1 MKTKLAALLLASV
14 ALSGCDAMLSTVATV
29 ECNGEQ
35 SACLNDWFAGKWEE
49 ELAFSPL
56 RQTELGIKTDYDKID
71 DYSAEGQLEQ
81 IEWWENALAEMEANF
96 DYDELNEEDKISY
109 DMFKY
114 RAERASLSR
123 DFLDHEYFL
132 EQMDAPHAEL
142 PSRILSAHT
151 VENENDMVAFIARL
165 SGIGTAMDQLLA
177 RHQTNAENGVR
188 PPRFAYDFVI
198 EESKKLIMGAPFTEG
213 QPSALWQGTQKRLA
227 SLVESGAITQERSDE
242 LLEQARTALVEQ
254 TAPAYQRIIDWMSE
268 DRPNSDA
275 EAQGVSALPD
285 GEAFYRF
292 MLSEMTTT
300 DMTSDQ
306 IHDLGLAEVA
316 RIRGEMEA
324 IKDRV
329 GFEGTLEELF
339 EFVRS
344 DPQFFFPD
352 SDAGA
357 QMYIDRA
364 TLYIEQLT
372 KRLPEF
378 FGRLPK
384 APLEVRRVESFR
396 EQDGAAQHYRQGT
409 PDGSRPGI
417 YYAHLSD
424 MTTMPIPEIETI
436 AYHEGNPGHHM
447 QISIAQELEN
457 TPKFRANGDYIPAFA
472 EGWGLYSEWLAKEM
486 GGFEDPYQDFG
497 RLQNEIWRAIR
508 LVLDTGIHAKGWTE
522 QQAIDYAQA
531 NSANPLEATRS
542 EVRRYFVLPGQAT
555 SYKIGMIRIQELRA
569 KAEQELGDDFDIRG
583 FHDTVLGGGDMPLVI
598 LEKRVDNWIASVKN
612 G

>member
-1 MKTKLAALLLASV
+1 
-14 ALSGCDAMLSTVATV
+14 MLSTVATV

-35 SACLNDWFAGKWEE
+35 SACLDAWFAEKWEE

-56 RQTELGIKTDYDKID
+56 RQTALGLKTNYDKID

-81 IEWWENALAEMEANF
+81 IEWWEKARIEMEANF
-96 DYDELNEEDKISY
+96 DYDELNEEAKISY
-109 DMFKY
+109 DIFKY
-114 RAERASLSR
+114 RAERAALSR
-123 DFLDHEYFL
+123 DFMDHQYIL
-132 EQMDAPHAEL
+132 EQMDGAHTGL
-142 PSRILSAHT
+142 PSIILSQHT
-151 VENENDMVAFIARL
+151 VENEAEMEAFISRL
-165 SGIGTAMDQLLA
+165 AGIGTAMDQTLA
-177 RHQTNAENGVR
+177 RAQANAEKGVR

-198 EESKKLIMGAPFTEG
+198 EESKNLITGAPFTDG
-213 QPSALWQGTQKRLA
+213 QPSAFWQGTQDRLT

-242 LLEQARTALVEQ
+242 LLEQARTTLVEQ

-268 DRPNSDA
+268 DRPNADA
-275 EAQGVSALPD
+275 EAQGVVALPN
-285 GEAFYRF
+285 GEDYYKFQLA
-292 MLSEMTTT
+292 EMTTT
-300 DMTSDQ
+300 DMTADE
-306 IHDLGLAEVA
+306 IHELGLTEVA

-324 IKDRV
+324 IKDQV
-329 GFEGTLEELF
+329 GYEGTLEEF
-339 EFVRS
+339 FDFVRS

-352 SDAGA
+352 NDAGA
-357 QMYIDRA
+357 QMYVDRA
-364 TLYIEQLT
+364 SLYIEQLT
-372 KRLPEF
+372 KRLPEY

-384 APLEVRRVESFR
+384 ASLEVRRVEPFR

-447 QISIAQELEN
+447 QVSIAQELED
-457 TPKFRANGDYIPAFA
+457 TPKFRANGEYISAFS

-569 KAEQELGDDFDIRG
+569 KAEQELGEDFDIRG
-583 FHDTVLGGGDMPLVI
+583 YHDTVLGGGDMPLSI
-598 LEKRVDNWIASVKN
+598 LEKRVDNWIASIKN
-612 G
+612 S

>member
-1 MKTKLAALLLASV
+1 
-14 ALSGCDAMLSTVATV
+14 MLSTVATV

-35 SACLNDWFAGKWEE
+35 SACLDAWFAEKWEE

-56 RQTELGIKTDYDKID
+56 RQTALGLKTNYHKID

-81 IEWWENALAEMEANF
+81 IEWWEKARIEMEANF
-96 DYDELNEEDKISY
+96 DYDELNEEAKISY

-114 RAERASLSR
+114 RSERAALSR
-123 DFLDHEYFL
+123 DFMDHQYIL
-132 EQMDAPHAEL
+132 EQMDGAHTGL
-142 PSRILSAHT
+142 PSIVLSQHT
-151 VENENDMVAFIARL
+151 VENEAEMEAFISRL
-165 SGIGTAMDQLLA
+165 AGIGTAMDQTLA
-177 RHQTNAENGVR
+177 RAQTNAEKGVR

-198 EESKKLIMGAPFTEG
+198 EESKNLITGAPFTEG
-213 QPSALWQGTQKRLA
+213 QPSAFWQGTQDRLT
-227 SLVESGAITQERSDE
+227 SLVESGVITQERSDE
-242 LLEQARTALVEQ
+242 LREQARTALVEQ

-268 DRPNSDA
+268 DRPNTDA
-275 EAQGVSALPD
+275 EAQGVAALPN
-285 GEAFYRF
+285 GEDYYKFQLA
-292 MLSEMTTT
+292 EMTTT
-300 DMTSDQ
+300 DITADE
-306 IHDLGLAEVA
+306 IHELGLTEVA

-324 IKDRV
+324 IKEQV
-329 GFEGTLEELF
+329 GYEGTLEEF
-339 EFVRS
+339 FDFIRS
-344 DPQFFFPD
+344 DPQFFFPNN
-352 SDAGA
+352 DAGA
-357 QMYIDRA
+357 QKYVDRA
-364 TLYIEQLT
+364 SLYIEQLT
-372 KRLPEF
+372 KRLPEY

-384 APLEVRRVESFR
+384 ASLEVRRVEPFR

-447 QISIAQELEN
+447 QVSIAQELED
-457 TPKFRANGDYIPAFA
+457 TPRFRANGEYISAFS

-569 KAEQELGDDFDIRG
+569 KAEQELGEDFDIRG
-583 FHDTVLGGGDMPLVI
+583 YHDTVLGGGDMPLSI
-598 LEKRVDNWIASVKN
+598 LEKRVDNWIASIKN

>member
-1 MKTKLAALLLASV
+1 
-14 ALSGCDAMLSTVATV
+14 MLSTVATV

-35 SACLNDWFAGKWEE
+35 SACLDAWFAEKWEE

-56 RQTELGIKTDYDKID
+56 RQTALGLKTNYDKID

-81 IEWWENALAEMEANF
+81 IEWWEKARIEMEANF
-96 DYDELNEEDKISY
+96 DYDELNEEAKISY

-114 RAERASLSR
+114 RAERAALSR
-123 DFLDHEYFL
+123 DFMDHQYIL
-132 EQMDAPHAEL
+132 EQMDGAHTGL
-142 PSRILSAHT
+142 PSIILSQHT
-151 VENENDMVAFIARL
+151 VENEAEMEAFISRL
-165 SGIGTAMDQLLA
+165 AGIGTAMDQTLA
-177 RHQTNAENGVR
+177 RAQANAEKGVR

-198 EESKKLIMGAPFTEG
+198 EESKNLITGAPFTDG
-213 QPSALWQGTQKRLA
+213 QPSAFWQGTQDRLT
-227 SLVESGAITQERSDE
+227 SLVESGAITQERSDK

-268 DRPNSDA
+268 DRPNADA
-275 EAQGVSALPD
+275 EAQGVAALPN
-285 GEAFYRF
+285 GEDYYKFQ
-292 MLSEMTTT
+292 LTEMTTT
-300 DMTSDQ
+300 DMTADE
-306 IHDLGLAEVA
+306 IHELGLTEVA

-324 IKDRV
+324 IKEQV
-329 GFEGTLEELF
+329 GYEGTLEEF
-339 EFVRS
+339 FDFVRS

-352 SDAGA
+352 NDAGA
-357 QMYIDRA
+357 QMYVDRA
-364 TLYIEQLT
+364 SLYIEQLT
-372 KRLPEF
+372 KRLPEY

-384 APLEVRRVESFR
+384 ASLEVRRVEPFR

-447 QISIAQELEN
+447 QVSIAQELED
-457 TPKFRANGDYIPAFA
+457 TPRFRANGEYISAFS

-497 RLQNEIWRAIR
+497 RLENEIWRAIR

-555 SYKIGMIRIQELRA
+555 SYKIGMIRIQQLRA
-569 KAEQELGDDFDIRG
+569 KAEQELGEDFDIRG
-583 FHDTVLGGGDMPLVI
+583 YHDTVLGGGDMPLSI
-598 LEKRVDNWIASVKN
+598 LEKRVDNWIASIKN
-612 G
+612 S

>member
-1 MKTKLAALLLASV
+1 
-14 ALSGCDAMLSTVATV
+14 MLSTVATV

-35 SACLNDWFAGKWEE
+35 SACLDAWFAEKWEE

-56 RQTELGIKTDYDKID
+56 RQTALGLKTNYHKID

-81 IEWWENALAEMEANF
+81 IEWWEKARIEMEANF
-96 DYDELNEEDKISY
+96 DYDELNEEAKISY

-114 RAERASLSR
+114 RSERAALSR
-123 DFLDHEYFL
+123 DFMDHQYIL
-132 EQMDAPHAEL
+132 EQMDGAHTGL
-142 PSRILSAHT
+142 PSIVLSQHT
-151 VENENDMVAFIARL
+151 VENEAEMEAFISRL
-165 SGIGTAMDQLLA
+165 AGIGTAMDQTLA
-177 RHQTNAENGVR
+177 RAQTNAEKGVR

-198 EESKKLIMGAPFTEG
+198 EESKNLITGAPFTEG
-213 QPSALWQGTQKRLA
+213 QPSAFWQGTQDRLT
-227 SLVESGAITQERSDE
+227 SLVESGVITQERSDE
-242 LLEQARTALVEQ
+242 LREQARTALVEQ

-268 DRPNSDA
+268 DRPNTDA
-275 EAQGVSALPD
+275 EAQGVAALPN
-285 GEAFYRF
+285 GEDYYKFQLA
-292 MLSEMTTT
+292 EMTTT
-300 DMTSDQ
+300 DMTADE
-306 IHDLGLAEVA
+306 IHELGLTEVA

-324 IKDRV
+324 IKEQV
-329 GFEGTLEELF
+329 GYEGTLEEF
-339 EFVRS
+339 FDFIRS
-344 DPQFFFPD
+344 DPQFFFPNN
-352 SDAGA
+352 DAGA
-357 QMYIDRA
+357 QKYVDRA
-364 TLYIEQLT
+364 SLYIEQLT
-372 KRLPEF
+372 KRLPEY

-384 APLEVRRVESFR
+384 ASLEVRRVEPFR

-447 QISIAQELEN
+447 QVSIAQELED
-457 TPKFRANGDYIPAFA
+457 TPRFRANGEYISAFS

-569 KAEQELGDDFDIRG
+569 KAEQELGEDFDIRG
-583 FHDTVLGGGDMPLVI
+583 YHDTVLGGGDMPLSI
-598 LEKRVDNWIASVKN
+598 LEKRVDNWIASIKN

>member
-1 MKTKLAALLLASV
+1 
-14 ALSGCDAMLSTVATV
+14 MLSTVATV

-35 SACLNDWFAGKWEE
+35 SACLDAWFAEKWEE

-56 RQTELGIKTDYDKID
+56 RQTALGLKTNYDKID

-81 IEWWENALAEMEANF
+81 IEWWEKARIEMEANF
-96 DYDELNEEDKISY
+96 DYDELNEEAKISY

-114 RAERASLSR
+114 RAERAALSR
-123 DFLDHEYFL
+123 DFMDHQYIL
-132 EQMDAPHAEL
+132 EQMDGAHTGL
-142 PSRILSAHT
+142 PSIILSQHT
-151 VENENDMVAFIARL
+151 VENEAEMEAFISRL
-165 SGIGTAMDQLLA
+165 AGIGTAMDQTLA
-177 RHQTNAENGVR
+177 RAQANAEKGVR

-198 EESKKLIMGAPFTEG
+198 EESKNLITGAPFTDG
-213 QPSALWQGTQKRLA
+213 QPSAFWQGTQDRLT

-242 LLEQARTALVEQ
+242 LLEQARTTLVEQ

-268 DRPNSDA
+268 DRPNADA
-275 EAQGVSALPD
+275 EAQGVAALPN
-285 GEAFYRF
+285 GEDYYKFQLA
-292 MLSEMTTT
+292 EMTTT
-300 DMTSDQ
+300 DMTADE
-306 IHDLGLAEVA
+306 IHELGLTEVA

-324 IKDRV
+324 IKDQV
-329 GFEGTLEELF
+329 GYEGTLEEF
-339 EFVRS
+339 FDFVRS

-352 SDAGA
+352 NDAGA
-357 QMYIDRA
+357 QMYVDRA
-364 TLYIEQLT
+364 SLYIEQLT
-372 KRLPEF
+372 KRLPEY

-384 APLEVRRVESFR
+384 ALLEVRRVEPFR

-447 QISIAQELEN
+447 QVSIAQELED
-457 TPKFRANGDYIPAFA
+457 TPKFRANGEYISAFS

-569 KAEQELGDDFDIRG
+569 KAEQELGEDFDIRG
-583 FHDTVLGGGDMPLVI
+583 YHDTVLGGGDMPLSI
-598 LEKRVDNWIASVKN
+598 LEKRVDNWIASIKN
-612 G
+612 S

>member
-1 MKTKLAALLLASV
+1 
-14 ALSGCDAMLSTVATV
+14 MLSTVATV

-35 SACLNDWFAGKWEE
+35 SACLDAWFAEKWEE

-56 RQTELGIKTDYDKID
+56 RQTALGLKTNYDKID

-81 IEWWENALAEMEANF
+81 IEWWEKARIEMEANF
-96 DYDELNEEDKISY
+96 DYDELNEEAKISY

-114 RAERASLSR
+114 RAERAALSR
-123 DFLDHEYFL
+123 DFMDHQYIL
-132 EQMDAPHAEL
+132 EQMDGAHTGL
-142 PSRILSAHT
+142 PSIILSQHT
-151 VENENDMVAFIARL
+151 VENEAEMEAFISRL
-165 SGIGTAMDQLLA
+165 AGIGTAMDQTLA
-177 RHQTNAENGVR
+177 RAQANAEKGVR

-198 EESKKLIMGAPFTEG
+198 EESKNLITGAPFTDG
-213 QPSALWQGTQKRLA
+213 QPSAFWQGTQDRLT

-242 LLEQARTALVEQ
+242 LLEQARTTLVEQ

-268 DRPNSDA
+268 DRPNADA
-275 EAQGVSALPD
+275 EAQGVVALPN
-285 GEAFYRF
+285 GEDYYKFQLA
-292 MLSEMTTT
+292 EMTTT
-300 DMTSDQ
+300 DMTADE
-306 IHDLGLAEVA
+306 IHELGLTEVA

-324 IKDRV
+324 IKDQV
-329 GFEGTLEELF
+329 GYEGTLEEF
-339 EFVRS
+339 FDFVRS

-352 SDAGA
+352 NDAGA
-357 QMYIDRA
+357 QMYVDRA
-364 TLYIEQLT
+364 SLYIEQLT
-372 KRLPEF
+372 KRLPEY

-384 APLEVRRVESFR
+384 ASLEVRRVEPFR

-447 QISIAQELEN
+447 QVSIAQELED
-457 TPKFRANGDYIPAFA
+457 TPKFRANGEYISAFS

-569 KAEQELGDDFDIRG
+569 KAEQELGEDFDIRG
-583 FHDTVLGGGDMPLVI
+583 YHDTVLGGGDMPLSI
-598 LEKRVDNWIASVKN
+598 LEKRVDNWIASIKN
-612 G
+612 S

>member
-1 MKTKLAALLLASV
+1 
-14 ALSGCDAMLSTVATV
+14 MLSTVATV

-35 SACLNDWFAGKWEE
+35 SACLDAWFAEKWEE

-56 RQTELGIKTDYDKID
+56 RQTALGLKTNYDKID

-81 IEWWENALAEMEANF
+81 IEWWEKARIEMEANF
-96 DYDELNEEDKISY
+96 DYDELNEEAKISY

-114 RAERASLSR
+114 RAERAALSR
-123 DFLDHEYFL
+123 DFMDHQYIL
-132 EQMDAPHAEL
+132 EQMDGAHTGL
-142 PSRILSAHT
+142 PSIILSQHT
-151 VENENDMVAFIARL
+151 VENEAEMEAFISRL
-165 SGIGTAMDQLLA
+165 AGIGTAMDQTLA
-177 RHQTNAENGVR
+177 RAQANAEKGVR

-198 EESKKLIMGAPFTEG
+198 EESKNLITGAPFTDG
-213 QPSALWQGTQKRLA
+213 QPSAFWQGTQDRLT
-227 SLVESGAITQERSDE
+227 SLVESGAITQERSDK

-268 DRPNSDA
+268 DRPNADA
-275 EAQGVSALPD
+275 EAQGVAALPN
-285 GEAFYRF
+285 GEDYYKFQ
-292 MLSEMTTT
+292 LTEMTTT
-300 DMTSDQ
+300 DMTADE
-306 IHDLGLAEVA
+306 IHELGLTEVA

-324 IKDRV
+324 IKEQV
-329 GFEGTLEELF
+329 GYEGTLEEF
-339 EFVRS
+339 FDFVRS

-352 SDAGA
+352 NDAGA
-357 QMYIDRA
+357 QMYVDRA
-364 TLYIEQLT
+364 SLYIEQLT
-372 KRLPEF
+372 KRLPEY

-384 APLEVRRVESFR
+384 ASLEVRRVEPFR

-447 QISIAQELEN
+447 QVSIAQELED
-457 TPKFRANGDYIPAFA
+457 TPRFRANGEYISAFS

-555 SYKIGMIRIQELRA
+555 SYKIGMIRIQQLRA
-569 KAEQELGDDFDIRG
+569 KAEQELGEDFDIRG
-583 FHDTVLGGGDMPLVI
+583 YHDTVLGGGDMPLSI
-598 LEKRVDNWIASVKN
+598 LEKRVDNWIASIKN
-612 G
+612 S

>member
-1 MKTKLAALLLASV
+1 MT
-14 ALSGCDAMLSTVATV
+14 STVATV
-29 ECNGEQ
+29 QCDGEQ
-35 SACLNDWFAGKWEE
+35 AACLETWFAEKWEE

-56 RQTELGIKTDYDKID
+56 RQTALGLKTNYDKID
-71 DYSAEGQLEQ
+71 DFSAAGQLAQ
-81 IEWWENALAEMEANF
+81 IEWWENASAEMEANF
-96 DYDELNEEDKISY
+96 DYDELSEEAKISY

-123 DFLDHEYFL
+123 DFLDHEYVL
-132 EQMDAPHAEL
+132 EQMDGAHTDL
-142 PSRILSAHT
+142 PSNILSQHT
-151 VENENDMVAFIARL
+151 VEDEAEMEAFISRL
-165 SGIGTAMDQLLA
+165 AGIGKAMDQTLVRA
-177 RHQTNAENGVR
+177 QENAQKGVR

-198 EESKKLIMGAPFTEG
+198 EESRKLISGAPFTDG
-213 QPSALWQGTQKRLA
+213 PPSALWQGTQERLA
-227 SLVESGAITQERSDE
+227 SLVETGAISQERADE
-242 LLEQARTALVEQ
+242 LEEQARTTLIEQ
-254 TAPAYQRIIDWMSE
+254 TAPAYQRIIDWMSQ

-275 EAQGVSALPD
+275 EAQGVSALPN
-285 GEAFYRF
+285 GEEYYKF
-292 MLSEMTTT
+292 MLAEMTTT
-300 DMTSDQ
+300 DMTADE
-306 IHDLGLAEVA
+306 IHELGLSEVA

-324 IKDRV
+324 IKDQV
-329 GFEGTLEELF
+329 GFDGTLEEF
-339 EFVRS
+339 FDFVRS
-344 DPQFFFPD
+344 DQQFFFPNN
-352 SDAGA
+352 DAGA

-384 APLEVRRVESFR
+384 ASLEVRRVEPFR

-447 QISIAQELEN
+447 QISIAQELED
-457 TPKFRANGDYIPAFA
+457 TPRFRANGEYIPAFA

-508 LVLDTGIHAKGWTE
+508 LVLDTGIHSKGWTE
-522 QQAIDYAQA
+522 QQAIDFAQA

-555 SYKIGMIRIQELRA
+555 SYKIGMIRIQELRR
-569 KAEQELGDDFDIRG
+569 KAEQELGEDFDIRG
-583 FHDTVLGGGDMPLVI
+583 FHDTVLGGGDMPLTI
-598 LEKRVDNWIASVKN
+598 LEKRVDNWINSVRSS
-612 G
+612 

>member
-1 MKTKLAALLLASV
+1 
-14 ALSGCDAMLSTVATV
+14 MLSTVATV

-35 SACLNDWFAGKWEE
+35 SACLDAWFAEKWEE

-56 RQTELGIKTDYDKID
+56 RQTALGLKTNYDKID
-71 DYSAEGQLEQ
+71 DYSAEGRLEQ
-81 IEWWENALAEMEANF
+81 IEWWEKARIEMEANF
-96 DYDELNEEDKISY
+96 DYDELNEEAKISY

-114 RAERASLSR
+114 RAERAALSR
-123 DFLDHEYFL
+123 DFMDHQYIL
-132 EQMDAPHAEL
+132 EQMDGAHTGL
-142 PSRILSAHT
+142 PSIILSQHT
-151 VENENDMVAFIARL
+151 VENEAEMEAFISRL
-165 SGIGTAMDQLLA
+165 AGIGTAMDQTLA
-177 RHQTNAENGVR
+177 RAQANAEKGVR

-198 EESKKLIMGAPFTEG
+198 EESKNLITGAPFTDG
-213 QPSALWQGTQKRLA
+213 QPSAFWQVTQDRLT
-227 SLVESGAITQERSDE
+227 SLVESGAITQERSDK

-268 DRPNSDA
+268 DRPNADA
-275 EAQGVSALPD
+275 EAQGVAALPN
-285 GEAFYRF
+285 GEDYYKFQ
-292 MLSEMTTT
+292 LTEMTTT
-300 DMTSDQ
+300 DMTADE
-306 IHDLGLAEVA
+306 IHELGLTEVA

-324 IKDRV
+324 IKEQV
-329 GFEGTLEELF
+329 GYEGTLEEF
-339 EFVRS
+339 FDFVRS

-352 SDAGA
+352 NDAGA
-357 QMYIDRA
+357 QMYVDRA
-364 TLYIEQLT
+364 SLYIEQLT
-372 KRLPEF
+372 KRLPEY

-384 APLEVRRVESFR
+384 ASLEVRRVEPFR

-447 QISIAQELEN
+447 QVSIAQELED
-457 TPKFRANGDYIPAFA
+457 TPRFRANGEYISAFS

-555 SYKIGMIRIQELRA
+555 SYKIGMIRIQQLRA
-569 KAEQELGDDFDIRG
+569 KAEQELGEDFDIRG
-583 FHDTVLGGGDMPLVI
+583 YHDTVLGGGDMPLSI
-598 LEKRVDNWIASVKN
+598 LEKRVDNWIASIKN
-612 G
+612 S